1 LIILFQITQAA
12 EDKADS
18 SGDHFLATLAE
29 ETKKLMKKDS
39 TLYLPILAQWHP
51 QAAIASASLL
61 HKLYGQKL
69 VLAISPIVPCLI
81 YIMELI
87 YRNIQ
92 LLLFWP
98 SKLVYWRIGLKSQ
111 IY

>member
-1 LIILFQITQAA
+1 MCSQITQEA

-18 SGDHFLATLAE
+18 SGEHLLATLAE

-51 QAAIASASLL
+51 QAAVASASLI

-69 VLAISPIVPCLI
+69 VCTCYLTNITIPNFTQQRQLYTFPIIFYFDMVFCFYRDLSLT
-81 YIMELI
+81 ELSI
-87 YRNIQ
+87 
-92 LLLFWP
+92 
-98 SKLVYWRIGLKSQ
+98 
-111 IY
+111 